1 MATKCKGQPSA
12 NWYGNGCRCA
22 GCREA
27 WRMHAAA
34 LRKDKRKIAS
44 DRKKSTSRDTP
55 IVYADAFTRE
65 EILRARG
72 MM

>member
-1 MATKCKGQPSA
+1 
-12 NWYGNGCRCA
+12 
-22 GCREA
+22 
-27 WRMHAAA
+27 MHAAA
-34 LRKDKRKIAS
+34 LREDKRKIAS